1 MNNRFTPYLL
11 DGQTA
16 DWIVASFPIVRVVL
30 VALIA
35 LCAIIMIVTT
45 LLQSNNNEN
54 ANNALSGGVQESYY
68 AKNKG
73 ESKNVKLSRATV
85 ACISIIAVCVL
96 LYCLTFLFYKGSL

>member
-1 MNNRFTPYLL
+1 MNTKFASYLL
-11 DGQTA
+11 EGQTA
-16 DWIVASFPIVRVVL
+16 DWVVASFPIIRVVL
-30 VALIA
+30 VGLIV

-85 ACISIIAVCVL
+85 ACIVIIAVCVL
-96 LYCLTFLFYKGSL
+96 LYCLSFIFYKGSL